1 MPCNAKPL
9 APDKMDNDYYKINVG
24 RHAEAAY
31 QPKQGDTYPSISTVP
46 TTAGASGQVVLLV
59 TTLYNKGPFRQG
71 GAQVVD
77 YDGLVKYNGG
87 TFPTPDKA
95 DAIITQHPDLV
106 LRDGD
111 CSSMTPFYALVSCQ
125 PNSRVTVRVVTGGTQ
140 AKAAGREAFDA
151 AGGVLPA

>member
-1 MPCNAKPL
+1 MSCNAKPL
-9 APDKMDNDYYKINVG
+9 APDTMQKDYYKINVG

-31 QPKQGDTYPSISTVP
+31 QPKQGDTYPAISTVP

-59 TTLYNKGPFRQG
+59 TTLYNRAPFRQG

-95 DAIITQHPDLV
+95 DLIIRQHPDLV
-106 LRDGD
+106 ISDAD
-111 CSSMTPFYALVSCQ
+111 CSSMTPFYAITHCQ
-125 PNSRVTVRVVTGGTQ
+125 ANSRVTVRVLTGGTQ
-140 AKAAGREAFDA
+140 AKAVGLETFKA
-151 AGGVLPA
+151 AGGEL